1 MMHGREA
8 ESLTETEVS
17 DGWGELVNMIGGN
30 LNGPRVRLATLRPQR

>member
-30 LNGPRVRLATLRPQR
+30 LNGQRVRLAILQSQR